1 MQMNTIVFEKPFTH
15 LTVIIK
21 KARIYIDKCQPAITL
36 TQICYQA
43 IGFVTN
49 NAFLTWWII
58 SVLGFVRRYLG
69 IKTWN

>member
-1 MQMNTIVFEKPFTH
+1 MNTIVFEKPFTH

-49 NAFLTWWII
+49 NAFLT
-58 SVLGFVRRYLG
+58 
-69 IKTWN
+69 

>member
-1 MQMNTIVFEKPFTH
+1 MNTIVFEKPFTH

-43 IGFVTN
+43 IGFVQLVPPILLWKN
-49 NAFLTWWII
+49 P
-58 SVLGFVRRYLG
+58 G
-69 IKTWN
+69 